1 MGVIV
6 QKYGGSSLA
15 DVEKIMR
22 VANRIVD
29 TKKEGNKVVA
39 IVSAMGDTTDS
50 LIELASGITEYPPKR
65 EMDRLLS
72 TGEQI
77 SMSLLAMAIQS
88 LGENAV
94 SLTGPQAGIITD
106 SSHSKAKIVRVMS
119 NRLQKELEGD
129 NIIIVAGFQGE
140 TEFHDIATLGR
151 GGSDTSAVSIAAA
164 LDADL
169 CEIFTDVDGVYS
181 CDPRI
186 VKNAKKLE
194 AVSYDEML
202 ELSILGAKVLQS
214 RAVEVAKTHDV
225 EIHVRSSFNH
235 NIGTIVKGEVSSMEH
250 DGLITGIAHDFDVAK
265 VVIFGV
271 PDTPGT
277 AAKILKALADANIN
291 IQMIVQSAQSGNIN
305 DIAFTCSTGD
315 AKEAASILQEIAN
328 NIGAKAVV
336 INEDIAKVSVVGAG
350 MMTHSNIAS
359 RMFNTLGENNIN
371 IDLIST
377 SEITISVTVGLE
389 ECKLA
394 VKALAD
400 EFDLIYK

>member
-1 MGVIV
+1 M
-6 QKYGGSSLA
+6 
-15 DVEKIMR
+15 
-22 VANRIVD
+22 
-29 TKKEGNKVVA
+29 
-39 IVSAMGDTTDS
+39 
-50 LIELASGITEYPPKR
+50 
-65 EMDRLLS
+65 
-72 TGEQI
+72 
-77 SMSLLAMAIQS
+77 
-88 LGENAV
+88 
-94 SLTGPQAGIITD
+94 
-106 SSHSKAKIVRVMS
+106 RVMS

-186 VKNAKKLE
+186 VENAKKLE

-214 RAVEVAKTHDV
+214 RAVEVAKTHGV

>member
-1 MGVIV
+1 MGIVV
-6 QKYGGSSLA
+6 QKYGGSSVA

-22 VANRIVD
+22 VANRIVN
-29 TKKEGNKVVA
+29 TKKEGNQVVA
-39 IVSAMGDTTDS
+39 IVSAMGKTTDNLIS
-50 LIELASGITEYPPKR
+50 LANEINSRPAKR

-77 SMSLLAMAIQS
+77 SMSLLAMAIDS

-94 SLTGPQAGIITD
+94 SLTGPQAGIRTD
-106 SSHSKAKIVRVMS
+106 SKYSKAKIVNIVS
-119 NRLQKELEGD
+119 NRLKNELEND

-140 TEFHDIATLGR
+140 TEEHDIATLGR

-164 LDADL
+164 LNADL

-186 VKNAKKLE
+186 VPKAKKLSS
-194 AVSYDEML
+194 VSYDAML
-202 ELSILGAKVLQS
+202 ELALLGAKVLHP
-214 RAVEVAKTHDV
+214 RAVEVAKSHGV
-225 EIHVRSSFNH
+225 EIHVRSSFSH
-235 NIGTIVKGEVSSMEH
+235 DIGTIVKKEVSEMEH
-250 DGLITGIAHDFDVAK
+250 DGLITGIAHDKNVAK

-277 AAKILKALADANIN
+277 AAKIFKALADENIS
-291 IQMIVQSAQSGNIN
+291 IQMIVQSAQIKNIN
-305 DIAFTCSTGD
+305 DIAFTCSTEE
-315 AKEAASILQEIAN
+315 AKEAADILRKIGEK
-328 NIGAKAVV
+328 IGAERVI
-336 INEDIAKVSVVGAG
+336 INENIAKVSVIGAG

-377 SEITISVTVGLE
+377 SEITISVTVDLDQCE
-389 ECKLA
+389 KAVETLA
-394 VKALAD
+394 K
-400 EFDLIYK
+400 EFDIVE

>member
-1 MGVIV
+1 MGIVV
-6 QKYGGSSLA
+6 QKYGGSSVA

-22 VANRIVD
+22 VANRIVNA
-29 TKKEGNKVVA
+29 KKEGNQVVA
-39 IVSAMGDTTDS
+39 IVSAMGKTTDNLIS
-50 LIELASGITEYPPKR
+50 LANEINSRPAKR

-77 SMSLLAMAIQS
+77 SMSLLAMAIDS

-94 SLTGPQAGIITD
+94 SLTGPQAGIRTD
-106 SSHSKAKIVRVMS
+106 SKYSKAKIVNIVS
-119 NRLQKELEGD
+119 NRLKNELEND

-140 TEFHDIATLGR
+140 TEEHDIATLGR

-164 LDADL
+164 LNADL

-186 VKNAKKLE
+186 VPKAKKLS
-194 AVSYDEML
+194 AVSYDAML
-202 ELSILGAKVLQS
+202 ELALLGAKVLHP
-214 RAVEVAKTHDV
+214 RAVEVAKSHGV
-225 EIHVRSSFNH
+225 EIHVRSSFSH
-235 NIGTIVKGEVSSMEH
+235 DIGTIVKKEVSEMEH
-250 DGLITGIAHDFDVAK
+250 DGLITGIAHDKNVAK

-277 AAKILKALADANIN
+277 AAKIFKADENIS
-291 IQMIVQSAQSGNIN
+291 IQMIVQSAQIKNIN
-305 DIAFTCSTGD
+305 DIAFTCSTED
-315 AKEAASILQEIAN
+315 AKEAADILRKIGEK
-328 NIGAKAVV
+328 IGAERVI
-336 INEDIAKVSVVGAG
+336 INENIAKVSVIGAG

-377 SEITISVTVGLE
+377 SEITISVTVDLDQCE
-389 ECKLA
+389 KAVETLA
-394 VKALAD
+394 K
-400 EFDLIYK
+400 EFDIVE

>member
-186 VKNAKKLE
+186 VENAKKLE

>member
-119 NRLQKELEGD
+119 NRLQNEMEDD

-140 TEFHDIATLGR
+140 TEDHDIATLGR

-186 VKNAKKLE
+186 VKNAKKLTS
-194 AVSYDEML
+194 VSYDEML

-214 RAVEVAKTHDV
+214 RAVEVAKTHGV

-235 NIGTIVKGEVSSMEH
+235 NIGTIVKKEVSEVEH
-250 DGLITGIAHDFDVAK
+250 NGLITGIAHDFDVAK

-271 PDTPGT
+271 PDIPGT

-291 IQMIVQSAQSGNIN
+291 IQMIVQSAQSGNKN
-305 DIAFTCSTGD
+305 DIAFTCSTND
-315 AKEAASILQEIAN
+315 AKEAASILEEISDR
-328 NIGAKAVV
+328 IGANGVV
-336 INEDIAKVSVVGAG
+336 VNEDIAKVSVVGAG

-359 RMFNTLGENNIN
+359 RMFNILGENNIN

-377 SEITISVTVGLE
+377 SEITISVTVGLD
-389 ECKLA
+389 ECEKA
-394 VKALAD
+394 VKALAN
-400 EFDLIYK
+400 EFDIVYK